1 MDTNIEQSS
10 NIINTAPDTGEIQH
24 AEIDETRQE
33 KARELSRIRRRLSFV
48 DMGISA
54 MGIVLIFLL
63 GLDVWLRNLLHGLSW
78 QPVTGWY
85 VLLVPCYL
93 LILMLAYSIITA
105 PISYYSGFVLSHRF
119 GLSTQTFGAWLVDRL
134 KGLAVGLIFEILVVE
149 LIYLLLAVQPNLWWL
164 EVGVIMLLFSVV
176 MANLAPVL
184 LLPLFYKFTPLPDG
198 ELKQKLVDLAARA
211 NTRIKGVY
219 TMQMSDKTTAANAAL
234 MGLGNTRRVVVGDT
248 MVDRYTPDEIE
259 VVLAH
264 ELGHH
269 VHSDIWKLIVSQ
281 SLLTLIGLYVFNVV
295 LHLIVA
301 TQHRYLSLSDPATL
315 PLLLVLTGIFG
326 LIIMPLTNGYSR
338 YVEYHADE
346 YALQSTG
353 KVAAFKSAMTRL
365 ANQNLSELEPS
376 PIIEF
381 LFYDHPSIGKRLKH
395 ADNFQGVM
403 N

>member
-1 MDTNIEQSS
+1 MDTNIESS
-10 NIINTAPDTGEIQH
+10 NIIDTASDIQH
-24 AEIDETRQE
+24 AEIDEGRQE
-33 KARELSRIRRRLSFV
+33 KAREYSRIHRRLSFI

-54 MGIVLIFLL
+54 VGIVLIFLL
-63 GLDVWLRNLLHGLSW
+63 GLDTWLRNLLHGLSW

-93 LILMLAYSIITA
+93 LILMLVYTIITA
-105 PISYYSGFVLSHRF
+105 PMSYYSGFVLSHRY
-119 GLSTQTFGAWLVDRL
+119 GLSTMKIGAWLLDKL
-134 KGLAVGLIFEILVVE
+134 KGLVLGLVFEILVVE

-164 EVGVIMLLFSVV
+164 EVGVVMLLFSVI

-184 LLPLFYKFTPLPDG
+184 LLPLFYKFSPLPDG

-234 MGLGNTRRVVVGDT
+234 MGLGNTRRVVIGDT

-281 SLLTLIGLYVFNVV
+281 SLLTLIGLYLFNVV

-301 TQHRYLSLSDPATL
+301 TQHRYFSISDPATL

-338 YVEYHADE
+338 HVEYQADE

-365 ANQNLSELEPS
+365 ANQNLAELEPS
-376 PIIEF
+376 PIVET

-395 ADNFQGVM
+395 ADKFVGA
-403 N
+403 